1 MRKQI
6 VVSFQFEGIHYWPE
20 AKNYLKNPHRHL
32 FKGRA
37 WKDVSHNNRDIEF
50 IDFKNQ
56 IEFYCK
62 SYSHGSNFK
71 NKSCEDLAEMILKK
85 FKLSQCEILEDGEN
99 GAIVSI

>member
-37 WKDVSHNNRDIEF
+37 WKDVLHNNRDIEF
-50 IDFKNQ
+50 ITLKNN
-56 IEFYCK
+56 IEFYFR
-62 SYSHGSNFK
+62 SHGADFE
-71 NKSCEDLAEMILKK
+71 NKSCEDIAEMILKE
-85 FKLSQCEILEDGEN
+85 FELSQCEILEDGEN
-99 GAIVSI
+99 GAVVSI